1 MNDVSPLP
9 NIEKKSYLVVAR
21 HYCCFLFLRP
31 IANWAKKERK
41 KEKKKFKEFE
51 NGFWNNR
58 SSIISLIGW
67 CLVAWKHLHN
77 LLRTKL
83 WGSFSEGLVNN
94 VYLVLWEYTIF
105 LLWKKKNTWNQ
116 GTKYNWFDEFFL
128 HASQMTVEFVKT
140 TTSVHSRAN

>member
-1 MNDVSPLP
+1 MMLVRCQILKKKLPSRRASLLLFPVSQAHRKLG
-9 NIEKKSYLVVAR
+9 KK
-21 HYCCFLFLRP
+21 
-31 IANWAKKERK
+31 RK